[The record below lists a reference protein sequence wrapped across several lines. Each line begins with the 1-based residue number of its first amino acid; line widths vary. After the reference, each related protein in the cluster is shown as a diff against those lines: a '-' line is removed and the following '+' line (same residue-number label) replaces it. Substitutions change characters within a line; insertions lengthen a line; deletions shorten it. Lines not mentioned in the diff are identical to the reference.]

1 MHERV
6 LNSLIH
12 IYKSIDES
20 KMILEDVIN
29 QVGLEHAKNPQP
41 LPQDIQQLIEMAME
55 LTPEQRKSL
64 MRFIES
70 LKQE

>member
-20 KMILEDVIN
+20 KTILEDVIN
-29 QVGLEHAKNPQP
+29 QVGVEHTKNPQQFP
-41 LPQDIQQLIEMAME
+41 PDIQQLIEMALE
-55 LTPEQRKSL
+55 LTPDQRKTL

-70 LKQE
+70 LRQE